1 MEERK
6 IRVAVTRV
14 KVELSIVPVNDS
26 GKSITFKET
35 QSSKVAYNASGD
47 GGKFA
52 GNIISFKAEHFVND
66 VWVNRNPSGSIIFLI
81 LLHPKKAPASEL
93 TPVKY

>member
-35 QSSKVAYNASGD
+35 QSSKVAYNAPGD

-52 GNIISFKAEHFVND
+52 GNIISFKAKHFVND
-66 VWVNRNPSGSIIFLI
+66 VWVNENPSGSIIFLI

-93 TPVKY
+93 TLVKY